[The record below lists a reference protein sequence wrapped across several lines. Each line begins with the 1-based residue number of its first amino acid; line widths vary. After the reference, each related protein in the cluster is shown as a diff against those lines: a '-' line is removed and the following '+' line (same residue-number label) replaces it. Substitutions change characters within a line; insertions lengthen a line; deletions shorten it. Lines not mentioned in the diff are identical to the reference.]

1 MLADDVKPVYI
12 CDKPV
17 RAEVAYGWSGKARVS
32 MGYELKTWHSEG
44 ASYLCIC
51 RKKGVRETQLMQT
64 LRGRNTLDVLFL
76 DPQGDLKGCDKV
88 NNVEDSLRKSQRHA
102 LVSWFPRTAIIKY
115 HNPGGSHNR
124 NVFSHLSSD

>member
-51 RKKGVRETQLMQT
+51 RKKDVEGDSVDANT
-64 LRGRNTLDVLFL
+64 LRQKYTGCVVLGPAGR
-76 DPQGDLKGCDKV
+76 PKG
-88 NNVEDSLRKSQRHA
+88 L
-102 LVSWFPRTAIIKY
+102 
-115 HNPGGSHNR
+115 
-124 NVFSHLSSD
+124 